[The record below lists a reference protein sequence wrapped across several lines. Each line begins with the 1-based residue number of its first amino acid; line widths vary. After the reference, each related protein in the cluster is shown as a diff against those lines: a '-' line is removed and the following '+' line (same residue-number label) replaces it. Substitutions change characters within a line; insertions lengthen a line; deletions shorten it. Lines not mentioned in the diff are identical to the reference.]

1 MLKSAITHSTL
12 DMQPAVLPVER
23 DDLCVEEAAELFL
36 LLDSEPF
43 PTESALRSTGH
54 VGVLHHAHVRD
65 VPGRVEEVGSHVVQ
79 QGLVLWGVIVCAGQD
94 MLPEVGLDLRKTF
107 GRGVV
112 VLLAGCESESP
123 VDASQLRQRS
133 RAERCPG

>member
-94 MLPEVGLDLRKTF
+94 MLPEVGLDLRKSLRARCCRTSCRLRVGVP
-107 GRGVV
+107 GRRVSAPAA
-112 VLLAGCESESP
+112 LTC
-123 VDASQLRQRS
+123 
-133 RAERCPG
+133 